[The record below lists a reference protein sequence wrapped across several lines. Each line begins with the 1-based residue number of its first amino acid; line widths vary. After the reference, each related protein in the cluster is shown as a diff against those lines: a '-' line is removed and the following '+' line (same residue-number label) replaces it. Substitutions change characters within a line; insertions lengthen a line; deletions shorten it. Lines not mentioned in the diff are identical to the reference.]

1 MNPNMRHF
9 LARLLDAHGPSG
21 FEAPAGTVWREEAE
35 KFADR
40 VWVDVHGNS
49 FASIGPEGTPT
60 VMLAGHIDEI
70 GLMVHY
76 IDDDGYLFVRPVGG
90 WDPQVLV
97 GQRVELL
104 TRGGPVV
111 GVIGRRAIHLL
122 NPDERDKAVKV
133 KDLWVDIGVANGE
146 AARAI
151 VSVGDVAVIRSDTV
165 ELGDTCLAARS
176 VDDRIGAVVVLEALR
191 RATEKGTGARVVA
204 VATTQEEISMRS
216 GGGARTSS
224 FGLEPDVAI
233 VVDVTHATDH
243 PNLDKKEHGDVRL
256 GAGPVLSRGAVV
268 NGILLEGLRDTAEG
282 AGLPVQLVA
291 APSATGTDADSIFTS
306 RTGVATAIV
315 SVPNRYMHSPNQL
328 VDVSDVEGAAELIAS
343 FLADLEAEQSFIPD

>member
-9 LARLLDAHGPSG
+9 LARLLDAQGPSG
-21 FEAPAGTVWREEAE
+21 YEGPAAARWREEAGTFSDE
-35 KFADR
+35 

-49 FASIGPEGTPT
+49 FAAIGQEGSPS

-90 WDPQVLV
+90 WDPPVLV
-97 GQRVELL
+97 GQRVEVL
-104 TRGGPVV
+104 TRDGPVV
-111 GVIGRRAIHLL
+111 GVIGRRAVHLL
-122 NPDERDKAVKV
+122 NPEERDKAVKV
-133 KDLWVDIGVANGE
+133 KDLWIDIGSTGGE
-146 AARAI
+146 EARKK

-165 ELGDTCLAARS
+165 EIGENCIAARS

-191 RATEKGTGARVVA
+191 RAAEKGTQARVVA
-204 VATTQEEISMRS
+204 VATTQEEISVRS

-224 FGLEPDVAI
+224 FGLEPDAAI

-243 PNLDKKEHGDVRL
+243 PQVDKKEYGDVRL

-268 NGILLEGLRDTAEG
+268 NEVLFAGLREAAEA
-282 AGLPVQLVA
+282 AGIAIQPLA

-328 VDVSDVEGAAELIAS
+328 VHVADVEGTAELIAS
-343 FLADLEAEQSFIPD
+343 YLAGLTSGQSFVPN